1 MPPSTIRRSFKTR
14 GSSYYFIQAPPGVKV
29 AKEAQ
34 SPIFISNANLA
45 GSVAAFLRK
54 TTFACV
60 CVGGGTFTRVK
71 GKKESKS
78 KTEMKIKIKGLPGN
92 YMCEETRVPAAGT

>member
-14 GSSYYFIQAPPGVKV
+14 GSSYYFIQTPPGVKV
-29 AKEAQ
+29 AKEAP
-34 SPIFISNANLA
+34 SPVFISNANLA
-45 GSVAAFLRK
+45 GSVTAFLRK

-60 CVGGGTFTRVK
+60 WGGGIFTRAK
-71 GKKESKS
+71 GKKERKS